1 MAVTKHKFL
10 DILSARKANRH
21 VKWIGEEPEAA
32 SGRLLSGELIHVGVT
47 PKFQIRR
54 DAKAFAIG
62 SCFAR
67 NIERR
72 LASQGVN
79 VATLGISLPPESYA
93 SLVAPNAVLNKY
105 NTHSI
110 ESEVLSAFGEVNFPN
125 MGLIE
130 IDGGWWDP
138 LAHATHSGEYEHVAD
153 IRRRVQAV
161 TRQISDCDLV
171 IITLGLN
178 EVWFDDET
186 GVYLNGMPPREA
198 IRRSRDRFSVILSDV
213 EDNVVS
219 LTRTIECMRANAKPG
234 LKVVITVSP
243 VPMSM
248 TLTGMDVILA
258 NTFSKSMLRVCAQVI
273 AEKYDFV
280 DYFPSYEIAIN
291 SPPELVWAPDRLHV
305 ADNAVGHIT
314 GYFIEKY
321 LEPAV

>member
-1 MAVTKHKFL
+1 MTAIKHNFR
-10 DILSARKANRH
+10 DILASRKANRH
-21 VKWIGEEPEAA
+21 VKWIGDEPEAA
-32 SGRLLSGELIHVGVT
+32 SSRLLSGEFIRVGVT

-54 DAKAFAIG
+54 DARAFAIG

-72 LASQGVN
+72 LASQGID
-79 VATLGISLPPESYA
+79 VATLGISLPRDDYA
-93 SLVAPNAVLNKY
+93 GKVAPNAVLNKY

-110 ESEVLSAFGEVNFPN
+110 ESEVLSAFGDVDFPN

-130 IDGGWWDP
+130 IDGEWWDP
-138 LAHATHSGEYEHVAD
+138 LAHATRSGDFEQVAG
-153 IRRRVQAV
+153 IRRRVQAL
-161 TRQISDCDLV
+161 TRQIADCDLV

-178 EVWFDDET
+178 EVWFDSET

-198 IRRSRDRFSVILSDV
+198 IRRSRDRFSIILSDV
-213 EDNVVS
+213 EDNVAS
-219 LTRTIECMRANAKPG
+219 LTRTIECMRANARPD

-243 VPMSM
+243 VPMGK
-248 TLTGMDVILA
+248 TLTGMDIILA
-258 NTFSKSMLRVCAQVI
+258 NTFSKSMLRVCAQAI

-291 SPPELVWAPDRLHV
+291 SPPERVWAPDRLHV
-305 ADNAVGHIT
+305 TDEAVGHIT

-321 LEPAV
+321 LEPAG